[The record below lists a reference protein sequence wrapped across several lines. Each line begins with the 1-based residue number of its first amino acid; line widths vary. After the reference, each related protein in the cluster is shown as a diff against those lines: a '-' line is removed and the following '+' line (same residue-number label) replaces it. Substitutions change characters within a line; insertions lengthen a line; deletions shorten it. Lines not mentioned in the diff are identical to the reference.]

1 MFVRT
6 RKKTAFLIALWIL
19 IVASLV
25 IMPKFVVSRSHN
37 TQAETCDPIFAADSK
52 QYIPPC

>member
-6 RKKTAFLIALWIL
+6 RKKTAFLTALWIL

-25 IMPKFVVSRSHN
+25 LVPKFVVSRSHN
-37 TQAETCDPIFAADSK
+37 TQAGTCDPIFAAGSK